1 MRKCMYSNKTNKVY
15 LGEALVGPDMVD
27 KLLPGTTSDD
37 PGIDGFASDAGMTDV
52 PWFNIGSSENRS

>member
-1 MRKCMYSNKTNKVY
+1 MRKCMHSNQTNKD

-37 PGIDGFASDAGMTDV
+37 PGNNGFASDAGRTDV